1 MVRDFFSSDHHF
13 FHADICGFAG
23 RPFAHLPDMH
33 ERLIAD
39 HNAVVTNQD
48 RWWCLGDFSFGDSP
62 ESTQILKRLNGQK
75 FLIKGNHDHRHR
87 MADGWQ
93 KIEHYQELTFAG
105 EDKIDYVAL
114 NHFPF
119 LSWHKMHYGAYHL
132 HGHSHGNLLYPPPIN
147 GARILDVGVDN
158 IWNMRG
164 DYKPLE
170 WEEVRELLKHRVVAS
185 VDHHKVR
192 NGK

>member
-1 MVRDFFSSDHHF
+1 
-13 FHADICGFAG
+13 
-23 RPFAHLPDMH
+23 MH

-48 RWWCLGDFSFGDSP
+48 RWWCLGDFSFGDSAL
-62 ESTQILKRLNGQK
+62 STQILKRLNGQK

-93 KIEHYQELTFAG
+93 KIEHYLELGFSN
-105 EDKIDYVAL
+105 EDGPSSSVVL

-132 HGHSHGNLLYPPPIN
+132 HGHSHGNLDYPEPLRT
-147 GARILDVGVDN
+147 ARILDVGVDN
-158 IWNMRG
+158 IWKLRG
-164 DYKPLE
+164 NYSPLE
-170 WEEVRELLKHRVVAS
+170 WEEVRALLSNTRATS